1 MAVSLDQPPFNRW
14 VYNSMS
20 SWYHIKLYITYSN
33 TVSEAECISVI
44 QGALVKALLDRLSF
58 VLENNI
64 FFSSFGWHCHRSGYW
79 PVQFYLPLEVDQTT
93 NSQVGH
99 WICCLKLFSIYGS
112 ASFLSSLSCTFLQ
125 ADSLYF
131 FCSLVSCLLLSP
143 TKNFNLWSAS

>member
-64 FFSSFGWHCHRSGYW
+64 FFFILWMALPSIRLLACPILSAIRSRPHHQLSGRSLDLLFEAILHIW
-79 PVQFYLPLEVDQTT
+79 LCLLP
-93 NSQVGH
+93 
-99 WICCLKLFSIYGS
+99 
-112 ASFLSSLSCTFLQ
+112 FLSK
-125 ADSLYF
+125 LYF
-131 FCSLVSCLLLSP
+131 SSSRLIIFLLLTCFLSVAI
-143 TKNFNLWSAS
+143 TNKKL